1 MQLIR
6 PIFVT
11 GACSGIG
18 LALCQRLESAGSHVV
33 SIDINDRSSEL
44 HSLDH
49 WRCDLSDPTSV
60 DTLIA
65 DLESCY
71 DLTLAG
77 SLINVAGVPGT
88 IASASVIEVN
98 TLAVRKLSR
107 TFASWLPPG
116 SSIVNV
122 GSISGNG
129 WQERIEAHKEFLA
142 LSDEDARA
150 WWFDRES
157 SIGIDSYSFSK
168 EAVIVWTM
176 RHAGELLGTGI
187 RCNIVSPGP
196 VETPLLPT
204 FRKQIGDERLNWVIS
219 HAGRPAFSDEIA
231 QAIEWLAIGESS
243 WVNGHHLVVDGGYTS
258 GLLSGW
264 LDTTNAPPKRTD

>member
-1 MQLIR
+1 MQSIR

-18 LALCQRLESAGSHVV
+18 LALCKRLESAGQHVV

-44 HSLDH
+44 NSLDH
-49 WRCDLSDPTSV
+49 WRCDLSDPNGV

-65 DLESCY
+65 DLVSSY

-88 IASASVIEVN
+88 IASDSVIEVN

-107 TFASWLPPG
+107 AFASWLSPG

-129 WQERIEAHKEFLA
+129 WQQRIETHKEFLA
-142 LSDEDARA
+142 LSDKDARS
-150 WWFDRES
+150 WWLDREN

-176 RHAGELLGTGI
+176 RQAGELLGRGI

-204 FRKQIGDERLNWVIS
+204 FRKQIGDERLDWVIS

-231 QAIEWLAIGESS
+231 QAIEWLSTGESS

-264 LDTTNAPPKRTD
+264 LDTTNAPPTRTS

>member
-1 MQLIR
+1 MQLIK

-18 LALCQRLESAGSHVV
+18 LALCQRLESAGGHVI
-33 SIDINDRSSEL
+33 SIDINERSSEL
-44 HSLDH
+44 HSFDH

-65 DLESCY
+65 DLESSY

-107 TFASWLPPG
+107 AFASWLPPG

-142 LSDEDARA
+142 LSDEDARS

-176 RHAGELLGTGI
+176 RQAGELLGTGI

-204 FRKQIGDERLNWVIS
+204 FRKQIGDERLDWVIS

-231 QAIEWLAIGESS
+231 QAIEWLSTGESS

-264 LDTTNAPPKRTD
+264 LDTTNAPATRTE